1 MIVMS
6 AVAAFLAMWLVI
18 PLPGSSRV
26 HAVSSSSIAPRSV
39 VTTLRLFMSRFHGQ
53 SQRVRTLR
61 EDSIAAI
68 AALAAELRAGA
79 TPSQAFIVSGG
90 VVSGGSSSVWPHT
103 HAAALH
109 HGDIAAALLADAQ
122 ESPQLSP
129 LRQLNACLRVG
140 IHSGSGLAT
149 SVSRLAQSLRE
160 AQETRYQLE
169 AELAG
174 PRATARMLAFLPVV
188 GIGLG
193 YLMGAQ
199 PLTWLISSP
208 LGWVTLVTGIGLTT
222 LGVWWTSVIASRV
235 ERML

>member
-18 PLPGSSRV
+18 PLPGSNRV
-26 HAVSSSSIAPRSV
+26 HAVSSSSIAPRSFA
-39 VTTLRLFMSRFHGQ
+39 TTLRMFMSRLHGQ
-53 SQRVRTLR
+53 SQRVRTIR

-68 AALAAELRAGA
+68 GALAAELRAGA
-79 TPSQAFIVSGG
+79 TPSQAFIASGG
-90 VVSGGSSSVWPHT
+90 IASGGSSSVWPHT

-109 HGDIAAALLADAQ
+109 HGDIAAALLADSQ
-122 ESPQLSP
+122 EAPQLSP

-222 LGVWWTSVIASRV
+222 LGVWWTSVIATRV
-235 ERML
+235 ECML

>member
-1 MIVMS
+1 
-6 AVAAFLAMWLVI
+6 MWLVI
-18 PLPGSSRV
+18 PLPGATRV
-26 HAVSSSSIAPRSV
+26 HAVNSTTIASTSFTV
-39 VTTLRLFMSRFHGQ
+39 TLRAFQARISGK
-53 SQRVRTLR
+53 SQRLRTLR

-68 AALAAELRAGA
+68 GALAAELRAGA
-79 TPSQAFIVSGG
+79 TPSQAF
-90 VVSGGSSSVWPHT
+90 VVAGGSPSVWPHT
-103 HAAALH
+103 YAAALH
-109 HGDIAAALLADAQ
+109 HGDIAAALLTDAQ
-122 ESPQLSP
+122 KVPQLGA

-160 AQETRYQLE
+160 AQETRFQLE

-174 PRATARMLAFLPVV
+174 PRATARMLAFLPLV

-208 LGWVTLVTGIGLTT
+208 LGWVTLFSGIGLTA
-222 LGVWWTSVIASRV
+222 LGVWWTTAIAARV
-235 ERML
+235 ERLL